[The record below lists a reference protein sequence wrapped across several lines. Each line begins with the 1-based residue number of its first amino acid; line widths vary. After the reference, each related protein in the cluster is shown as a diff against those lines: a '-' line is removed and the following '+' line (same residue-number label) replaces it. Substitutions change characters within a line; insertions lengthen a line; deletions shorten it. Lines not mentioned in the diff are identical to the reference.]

1 MQSRNRGFKQWFKKK
16 AMMNLPK
23 SMNLIDY
30 KGCESG
36 EASLDGLLATSRQS
50 SLQPIFNYPFL

>member
-1 MQSRNRGFKQWFKKK
+1 MQSRNRGFKQGFKK

-30 KGCESG
+30 RGCESG
-36 EASLDGLLATSRQS
+36 EASLDGLLATSKQP